1 MDFTNYSLADLKEM
15 LKELPAEIQR
25 RELEARADTLAE
37 LERIAKERGYK
48 LADLVASQKT
58 EPTKAK
64 KIVPAKY
71 RNPDNHDET
80 WTGRGRAPKWLES
93 HPKEEREQF
102 KIQ

>member
-48 LADLVASQKT
+48 LADLVASQKA
-58 EPTKAK
+58 ESTKAK

-71 RNPDNHDET
+71 RNPDNHDQT
-80 WTGRGRAPKWLES
+80 WTGRGRAPKWLKNVPED
-93 HPKEEREQF
+93 KRIDYEI
-102 KIQ
+102 K